1 MVKQQKRGPGERSYQ
16 NIQERQR
23 IVSKICEELARHG
36 QHPKPEAVHKIM
48 RDKYR
53 RVDSLGVVRSDI
65 KVINQQD
72 TFIRDL
78 SESSYSTHI
87 RNIFDALQSVEN
99 EARRRRKMVYT
110 ANKTVTRVTDKG
122 TSVETTTTEPL
133 VTPSIGFLKIELEAI
148 EHRLKL
154 LTGPA
159 LNISV
164 ALFHRKAQEL
174 EMDKRRLEQQVRD
187 LKAGTPELKEREPN
201 TVPENVEEV

>member
-36 QHPKPEAVHKIM
+36 QFPKPEAVHKIM

-78 SESSYSTHI
+78 SESSYSTHV

-133 VTPSIGFLKIELEAI
+133 VTPSIGFLKIELEATSI
-148 EHRLKL
+148 
-154 LTGPA
+154 
-159 LNISV
+159 
-164 ALFHRKAQEL
+164 
-174 EMDKRRLEQQVRD
+174 D
-187 LKAGTPELKEREPN
+187 
-201 TVPENVEEV
+201 